1 LKLVRNYFFPGPDP
15 GHISNSHM
23 WKKTTPSSFR
33 SPFFAQGD
41 IGTVPLLYFFQL
53 ILIYIYIYINFF
65 LGFFNY
71 KNKKYG
77 AFFCAVQTFSKTV
90 FAIPIKDLK
99 SDTLIKALEAMLK
112 VLFIISPSP

>member
-1 LKLVRNYFFPGPDP
+1 MRENLRAPPWKLVLQWGRQLRMYPTDIMNVSEKLQLRHALGKTPPPLSSSYLKLVRNYFFPGPDP

-53 ILIYIYIYINFF
+53 ILIYIYI
-65 LGFFNY
+65 
-71 KNKKYG
+71 
-77 AFFCAVQTFSKTV
+77 
-90 FAIPIKDLK
+90 
-99 SDTLIKALEAMLK
+99 
-112 VLFIISPSP
+112 

>member
-1 LKLVRNYFFPGPDP
+1 VEKNNTFLVPFSVFRTGRHWYSTPTLFFSTYP
-15 GHISNSHM
+15 N
-23 WKKTTPSSFR
+23 
-33 SPFFAQGD
+33 
-41 IGTVPLLYFFQL
+41 
-53 ILIYIYIYINFF
+53 IYIYIYINFF

-99 SDTLIKALEAMLK
+99 SDTLIKALEAMSK
-112 VLFIISPSP
+112 VLPLPPPLHHSQQIKK

>member
-1 LKLVRNYFFPGPDP
+1 MIHV
-15 GHISNSHM
+15 S
-23 WKKTTPSSFR
+23 KTVDKF
-33 SPFFAQGD
+33 
-41 IGTVPLLYFFQL
+41 
-53 ILIYIYIYINFF
+53 INGNT
-65 LGFFNY
+65 LDST
-71 KNKKYG
+71 

>member
-1 LKLVRNYFFPGPDP
+1 
-15 GHISNSHM
+15 M

-90 FAIPIKDLK
+90 FAFPIKDLK
-99 SDTLIKALEAMLK
+99 SDTLIKALEAMSK
-112 VLFIISPSP
+112 VLPLPPPPSP